1 SQGVSSILYAK
12 GKEIFDS
19 GRLGDV
25 FMIEAY
31 SDRNTASG
39 AWVYPI
45 PPDANEQTIDWN
57 AFLDGAPNRP
67 FDPVRFFR
75 WRCFADYGEGLA
87 RDRIRAG
94 NEMDPRNQMNKEVA
108 RQALAIVRKATPS
121 EEPDWIKGSVGR
133 PIQIGVPVDRLFV
146 CVWWD
151 GVDPSAAGG
160 VAVRIRLNHEHVTEP
175 SRVKNIL
182 GFRVKDRTDPL
193 AANLDDAISPLRR
206 IDHGKSIFHRMGHR

>member
-1 SQGVSSILYAK
+1 
-12 GKEIFDS
+12 
-19 GRLGDV
+19 
-25 FMIEAY
+25 
-31 SDRNTASG
+31 
-39 AWVYPI
+39 
-45 PPDANEQTIDWN
+45 
-57 AFLDGAPNRP
+57 
-67 FDPVRFFR
+67 
-75 WRCFADYGEGLA
+75 
-87 RDRIRAG
+87 
-94 NEMDPRNQMNKEVA
+94 MNKEVA

-206 IDHGKSIFHRMGHR
+206 IDHGKSIFHRMGHRFFAIDVLAGRTGIGNHLAMLVVCRRDDDGVDILAVQNFPIIACGWNVLLDSFPGRLVP